1 MPYQLRA
8 LATLLEDQAFAV
20 STHMVVTTTVSPV
33 SNDLLLASMDT
44 RYTFSIQTYMMSK

>member
-33 SNDLLLASMDT
+33 SNDRSQYEGLGV
-44 RYTFSIQTYMMSK
+44 RE